1 MAPTDG
7 YDFIVV
13 GGGTAGCVV
22 AARLSEDER
31 ARVLLLE
38 AGSPQP
44 TEAAPSA
51 WTALQGTSA
60 DWAGTS
66 VVQRTTGTVIPWP
79 RGRGLG
85 GSSAINGMVFLRGHR
100 SSYDAWVTAG
110 AQGWGFDDLLP
121 HLQRSE
127 QAAGRDPAV
136 RGADG
141 PLTIG
146 PVTSPHPLAE
156 AVLAAAAEVG
166 YPAAADIGSGLEEGF
181 GLADL
186 NIVGGKR
193 QSAADAY
200 LAPVLDRP
208 NLTVVTDAMAHR
220 LRFERGRCTGV
231 HYRVGEEM
239 ITAVSAAETI
249 LTAGTVGSAQLLLLS
264 GVGPQQHLR
273 NAGISI
279 VLDLPG
285 VGENLHDHPRS
296 TVIYSARRPI
306 AIADSNHAEV
316 AGLIH
321 SEFAGN
327 GPDLQFQALE
337 IPYYAPALPPVL
349 PPAGQGYTIAFS
361 AMTPQSRGSIR
372 LADADPESAPRLD
385 PNYYG
390 DHRDLDVMA
399 AGLRVARTI
408 SNAAALDPWR
418 GEEVLPGPGVRADD
432 ALKSY
437 LCQSLRTYSH
447 QAGTCRMGTDAMAV
461 VDTSLRVRGV
471 QGLRVADAS
480 VMPSLV
486 SANPVATVYG
496 IAERAAALI
505 QDQAASQL
513 SR

>member
-1 MAPTDG
+1 MAPMDG
-7 YDFIVV
+7 CDFIVV

-22 AARLSEDER
+22 AARLSEEER

-38 AGSPQP
+38 AGSRQP
-44 TEAAPSA
+44 MEAAPSA
-51 WTALQGTSA
+51 WTALQGTPA
-60 DWAGTS
+60 DWADTS
-66 VVQRTTGTVIPWP
+66 VVQRTTGTMIPWP

-85 GSSAINGMVFLRGHR
+85 GSSAINGMVFLRGYR

-110 AQGWGFDDLLP
+110 AEGWGFDELLP
-121 HLQRSE
+121 YLRRSE
-127 QAAGRDPAV
+127 HADGRDPAV
-136 RGADG
+136 RGVGG
-141 PLTIG
+141 PLIVG

-186 NIVGGKR
+186 NIVDGKR

-208 NLTVVTDAMAHR
+208 NLTVVTGALVHR
-220 LRFERGRCTGV
+220 LCVERGRCTGV
-231 HYRVGEEM
+231 EYSVGEEM
-239 ITAVSAAETI
+239 FTAVSAAETI

-264 GVGPQQHLR
+264 GIGPQQHLR
-273 NAGISI
+273 DVGISV

-296 TVIYSARRPI
+296 TIIYGPRRPI

-316 AGLIH
+316 AGLIR
-321 SEFAGN
+321 SEFAQD

-337 IPYYAPALPPVL
+337 IPYYAPALPPAL
-349 PPAGQGYTIAFS
+349 PSDGQGYTIAFS
-361 AMTPQSRGSIR
+361 AMAPRSRGSIR

-385 PNYYG
+385 PDYYG

-399 AGLRVARTI
+399 AGLRVARAI
-408 SNAAALDPWR
+408 GNATALDLWR

-432 ALKSY
+432 AVRTY
-437 LCQSLRTYSH
+437 LHQSLRTYSH
-447 QAGTCRMGTDAMAV
+447 QAGTCRMGTDATAV
-461 VDTSLRVRGV
+461 VDTDLRVRGIE
-471 QGLRVADAS
+471 GLRVADAS

-486 SANPVATVYG
+486 SANTVATVYG

-505 QDQAASQL
+505 HD
-513 SR
+513 

>member
-1 MAPTDG
+1 M
-7 YDFIVV
+7 
-13 GGGTAGCVV
+13 
-22 AARLSEDER
+22 AARLSGDER

-38 AGSPQP
+38 AGSRHPR
-44 TEAAPSA
+44 EASPSA

-66 VVQRTTGTVIPWP
+66 EVQRTTGTAIPWP

-110 AQGWGFDDLLP
+110 ADGWGFDDLLP
-121 HLQRSE
+121 YFRRSE
-127 QAAGRDPAV
+127 HAAGRDPAI

-141 PLTIG
+141 PLIIN

-156 AVLAAAAEVG
+156 AVLAGAAEIG

-186 NIVGGKR
+186 NIVDDKR
-193 QSAADAY
+193 QSAAGAY
-200 LAPVLDRP
+200 LAPALDRP
-208 NLTVVTDAMAHR
+208 NLTVVTDAMVHK
-220 LRFERGRCTGV
+220 LRVERGRCTGV
-231 HYRVGEEM
+231 DYRVGEEM
-239 ITAVSAAETI
+239 FTAVSAAETI

-264 GVGPQQHLR
+264 GIGPQQQLR
-273 NAGISI
+273 DVGISV

-285 VGENLHDHPRS
+285 VGENLRDHPRS
-296 TVIYSARRPI
+296 TVIYSSKRPI

-316 AGLIH
+316 AGLTR
-321 SEFAGN
+321 SEFAED

-349 PPAGQGYTIAFS
+349 PARGQGYTIAFS
-361 AMTPQSRGSIR
+361 AMAPRSRGSIR
-372 LADADPESAPRLD
+372 LADANPESAPLLD

-390 DHRDLDVMA
+390 DHRDLEVMA
-399 AGLRVARTI
+399 AGLRVARAI
-408 SNAAALDPWR
+408 SNTTALDLWR
-418 GEEVLPGPGVRADD
+418 GEEVLPGPGVRTED
-432 ALKSY
+432 AVRSY
-437 LCQSLRTYSH
+437 LCKSLRTYSH
-447 QAGTCRMGTDAMAV
+447 QAGTCSMGTDAMAV
-461 VDTSLRVRGV
+461 VDTDLRVRGIEK
-471 QGLRVADAS
+471 LRVADAS

-505 QDQAASQL
+505 HG
-513 SR
+513 